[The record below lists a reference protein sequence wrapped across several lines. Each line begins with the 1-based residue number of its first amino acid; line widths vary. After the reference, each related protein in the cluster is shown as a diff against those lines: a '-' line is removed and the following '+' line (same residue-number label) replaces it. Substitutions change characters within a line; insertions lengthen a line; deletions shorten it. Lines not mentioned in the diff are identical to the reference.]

1 LGFLPFDVSWPP
13 EACHLRCAHWA
24 AGLSTGC
31 QPARSRY
38 GGQSP
43 GRRGSCRL
51 ADTGAEPAGAAGG
64 QLTEVAGI
72 LEGTNEGELDE
83 DLNLAATY
91 EMGKLFAAPLF
102 RPA

>member
-1 LGFLPFDVSWPP
+1 MPTP
-13 EACHLRCAHWA
+13 
-24 AGLSTGC
+24 
-31 QPARSRY
+31 
-38 GGQSP
+38 
-43 GRRGSCRL
+43 
-51 ADTGAEPAGAAGG
+51 AEPAGAAGRAD
-64 QLTEVAGI
+64 LLAEVAGI